1 MRTCI
6 ACRQKR
12 AKQELCRIVR
22 CADSASTSIS
32 ADSASTSI
40 SANSADTSASA
51 AATQATTLKLDESGK
66 MAGRGSYVC
75 YDKGCFKKMKEKGLL
90 AGRLRCKVKK
100 EAYERL
106 EKDFEA
112 ALLKRH
118 F

>member
-22 CADSASTSIS
+22 C

-100 EAYERL
+100 EDYERL

-112 ALLKRH
+112 ALLKRNS
-118 F
+118 

>member
-22 CADSASTSIS
+22 HSGNAADASTSVG
-32 ADSASTSI
+32 
-40 SANSADTSASA
+40 ANSADTSASA
-51 AATQATTLKLDESGK
+51 AATQATTLMLDESGK
-66 MAGRGSYVC
+66 IAGRGSYVC
-75 YDKGCFKKMKEKGLL
+75 YDKDCFKKMKEKGLL

-100 EAYERL
+100 EDYERL

-112 ALLKRH
+112 ALLKRNS
-118 F
+118 

>member
-22 CADSASTSIS
+22 CAG
-32 ADSASTSI
+32 SASTSI
-40 SANSADTSASA
+40 SANSAGTNTSA
-51 AATQATTLKLDESGK
+51 AATPAITLKLDETGK

-100 EAYERL
+100 EDYERL